1 MENYFHTFPIDIL
14 FSMCHFWV
22 MQLQREIDRRI
33 DKKRLEILELEKQLG
48 EAKAYLLAL
57 LDTAKWLPKSGDKEV
72 TLRPGSDLARARDF
86 IKVHGRPQ
94 HVTDI
99 LKGLG
104 KEVNKPNRISLSG
117 SLSGYARKGAI
128 FTKPAPNTFG
138 LIELENG
145 GENKSEETFN
155 QPDILESAHTIPA
168 RTVPPI
174 PPRPK

>member
-1 MENYFHTFPIDIL
+1 
-14 FSMCHFWV
+14 

-33 DKKRLEILELEKQLG
+33 EKKKQDISELERQLG
-48 EAKAYLLAL
+48 EARAYLLAL
-57 LDTAKWLPKSGDKEV
+57 VDTAKWLPKSGDKEV

-94 HVTDI
+94 HVADI

-117 SLSGYARKGAI
+117 SLGGYARKGFI

-145 GENKSEETFN
+145 GENKSEDAFD
-155 QPDILESAHTIPA
+155 QPDVFEPV
-168 RTVPPI
+168 RPI
-174 PPRPK
+174 TQGPPPRPK